1 MWGGTAIS
9 FLFILFRVYV
19 RMKAF
24 HKFYADDFFVLLS
37 WLLLLATAI
46 IWQFVSSGLYQMLA
60 VESGHLFPLPATFST
75 DSEKYLRSSVPIIA
89 FFYTGLWSVKLSFLL
104 FFRRLGNKVRGQKLH
119 WWIVTGFTVA
129 TWCTCIGSIQYNCLV
144 PSFEKIVRNCRG
156 LGVANFQ
163 SITVKFNCAMDVLTD
178 AMGEKTICG
187 WLLSIAHSVSVISIP
202 ITMLVKVRIN
212 MRQKLALAAIF
223 SLVVITMVFAIV
235 RVATQDS
242 LTVQPEQTWL
252 YMWGGIENTVGMLQ
266 SLLQSPILTAT
277 APKAII
283 IVCLASFRSIFI
295 RQEPHSNN
303 LKQYI
308 TPRERLLPG
317 SRALHKSQPT
327 GRSSLHSGTTTIN
340 HSKVNG
346 SSEENIVPP
355 KGIAVRHD
363 LHTNSEAPMYTSL

>member
-144 PSFEKIVRNCRG
+144 PSFEKIIRNCGGSSG
-156 LGVANFQ
+156 LNFER
-163 SITVKFNCAMDVLTD
+163 ITMKINCAMDVLTD
-178 AMGEKTICG
+178 AM
-187 WLLSIAHSVSVISIP
+187 VMSIP
-202 ITMLVKVRIN
+202 IAMLVKVRIN
-212 MRQKLALAAIF
+212 MRQKLALAVIF

-235 RVATQDS
+235 RVATLDS
-242 LTVQPEQTWL
+242 LTERPEQTWM
-252 YMWGGIENTVGMLQ
+252 YMWSGIENTV
-266 SLLQSPILTAT
+266 
-277 APKAII
+277 AII
-283 IVCLASFRSIFI
+283 IVCLTSYRSIFT
-295 RQEPHSNN
+295 RQELPSHN
-303 LKQYI
+303 LKQDI

-317 SRALHKSQPT
+317 SRAFQKSQAT
-327 GRSSLHSGTTTIN
+327 GLSSLHLGTTTIN
-340 HSKVNG
+340 HSKGNG

-355 KGIAVRHD
+355 KGIVVRHD
-363 LHTNSEAPMYTSL
+363 LHTSSEAPMYTSL